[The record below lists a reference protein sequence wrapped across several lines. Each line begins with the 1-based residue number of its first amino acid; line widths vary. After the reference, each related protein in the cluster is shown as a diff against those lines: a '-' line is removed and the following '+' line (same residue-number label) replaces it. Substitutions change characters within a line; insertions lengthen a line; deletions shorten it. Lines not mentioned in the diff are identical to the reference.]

1 MASIQALAPIG
12 APRVPAPAH
21 VWMGRKWQL
30 VRRPLVLRKWQLVR
44 RPLVL
49 LALPFLAAP
58 LAAQTDTDIYLLALD
73 RAGERVTVVGA
84 PTAVTDRAGY
94 DNQPLFTAD
103 GRSIL
108 YTSIRDDQAD
118 TYRYDL
124 ATRRSVRVTRTPES
138 EYSPTPIPGTD
149 RFSAV
154 RVERDSTQ
162 RLWSFAP
169 DGSDAR
175 LLLPDVA
182 PVGYHAWITPD
193 TVALFVLGDPATL
206 HLADV
211 GPGPGREVVVGIG
224 RSIQPVP
231 TRRAVSY
238 TRHAEGEWWLEER
251 ELGTGEV
258 HYLAPLLG
266 PDEYHAWAPD
276 GALLTAH
283 GTAIYQ
289 WVGGDWVQVADLGR
303 HGLGPVSRL
312 AVSPDGGLL
321 AVVVDRPPA
330 EPAPLMRVP

>member
-1 MASIQALAPIG
+1 MASIQALAPMG
-12 APRVPAPAH
+12 APRVSAAEH

-30 VRRPLVLRKWQLVR
+30 VRRPLVLR
-44 RPLVL
+44 RPLFL

-58 LAAQTDTDIYLLALD
+58 VAAQADTDIYLLSLE

-94 DNQPLFTAD
+94 DNQPLFTVD
-103 GRSIL
+103 GQAIL
-108 YTSIRDDQAD
+108 YTSIRGDQAD
-118 TYRYDL
+118 TYRHDL
-124 ATRRSVRVTRTPES
+124 ATGRSVRVTRTPES

-149 RFSAV
+149 RFSVV

-182 PVGYHAWITPD
+182 PVGYHAWITPE
-193 TVALFVLGDPATL
+193 TVALFILGDPPTL
-206 HLADV
+206 HVADV
-211 GPGPGREVVVGIG
+211 GPGPGREVVAGIG

-238 TRHAEGEWWLEER
+238 TRHAEGAWWLEER
-251 ELGTGEV
+251 DLETGEV
-258 HYLAPLLG
+258 HFLAPLLG

-283 GTAIYQ
+283 GMAIYQ
-289 WVGGDWVQVADLGR
+289 WVGGDWMQVADLGR